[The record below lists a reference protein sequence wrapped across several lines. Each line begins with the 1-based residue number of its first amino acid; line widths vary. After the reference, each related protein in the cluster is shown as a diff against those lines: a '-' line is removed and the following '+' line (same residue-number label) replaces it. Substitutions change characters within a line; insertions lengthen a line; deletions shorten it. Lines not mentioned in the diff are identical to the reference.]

1 MYLYLESLGKNLT
14 ATILGLL
21 VFSEGVSDGVS
32 ETVSTIA
39 NQEHSAMF
47 LLLTITIP
55 SVISAIV
62 TISIELIKSRRGK
75 K

>member
-21 VFSEGVSDGVS
+21 LFSEGVSDGVS
-32 ETVSTIA
+32 ETVSTISS
-39 NQEHSAMF
+39 QEHSAMF

-55 SVISAIV
+55 SVISGLV
-62 TISIELIKSRRGK
+62 TISIELIKSRKGK